1 MSIWLYEMFL
11 IDNLEKSLVSPFMLL
26 GLLYLLKIGKQAV
39 ASYLPVFVCTSDGEM
54 PWAPL
59 CSVVDCGAD
68 KKKLMETSRALAR
81 GSTTSWQC
89 LTCADWPGLEG
100 SLRSF
105 SAVIRASCSGIPCRT
120 ETNRWAWAHRD
131 HLFPPR
137 RSHGCSVLEGGS
149 VH

>member
-26 GLLYLLKIGKQAV
+26 WLLYLLKIGKQAV

-68 KKKLMETSRALAR
+68 KKKLMETSLALALEATQPHH
-81 GSTTSWQC
+81 GS
-89 LTCADWPGLEG
+89 
-100 SLRSF
+100 
-105 SAVIRASCSGIPCRT
+105 ASPVQTGQ
-120 ETNRWAWAHRD
+120 A
-131 HLFPPR
+131 
-137 RSHGCSVLEGGS
+137 
-149 VH
+149 